1 MAGGIAHTIRAVAA
15 AAVAGFALLAGPAA
29 TQAPGFSDWAVVVV
43 AGDWRSISGTTQAF
57 DNARRDLS
65 EAFVKAGFRREN
77 LRQYSLRP
85 ERAGDDPR
93 VVVSPDFV
101 MDGFLEAARGA
112 RGGCLFY
119 LTSHGDPTGAVFGD
133 RNVLSPSALDQLL
146 TRACGP
152 RPTVAVISACY
163 SGVFIA
169 GAARSNR
176 MILTAARP
184 DRSSFGCG
192 EKNKY
197 PYFDAC
203 VLESLPRSQ
212 DFLELAVKA
221 RACVVR
227 VETETGMAPPSE
239 PQVSV
244 GAEIARTLPALR
256 FSGS

>member
-1 MAGGIAHTIRAVAA
+1 MKGGTRAAIRMVATIAT
-15 AAVAGFALLAGPAA
+15 ALMVLAGPAA
-29 TQAPGFSDWAVVVV
+29 TQTRPFADWAVVVV
-43 AGDWRSISGTTQAF
+43 AGDWRSQTGTTQAF

-65 EAFVKAGFRREN
+65 EAFVKAGFSRQN

-85 ERAGDDPR
+85 EKAGDDLR
-93 VVVSPDFV
+93 VVVSPNFV
-101 MDGFLEAARGA
+101 MDGFMETARTA

-119 LTSHGDPTGAVFGD
+119 LTSHGTPEGAVFGD
-133 RNVLSPSALDQLL
+133 RNLLSPSALDQML

-163 SGVFIA
+163 SGVFIS

-203 VLESLPRSQ
+203 VLESLPQSK
-212 DFLELAVKA
+212 DFLDLAVKA

-227 VETETGMAPPSE
+227 METETGMSPPSE

-244 GAEIARTLPALR
+244 GVEAAKVLPTMKFA
-256 FSGS
+256 GP